1 MLDTNNSKMKQLMM
15 MLNNFGTNGNK
26 NSENNMVFKVKKYQ
40 DLKYLNLTTNL
51 LKKLMLKVYHT
62 L

>member
-1 MLDTNNSKMKQLMM
+1 MSDTNNSKKIHLLIV
-15 MLNNFGTNGNK
+15 LNKLGTNGKK
-26 NSENNMVFKVKKYQ
+26 NSVKNMVSKVKKYQ

>member
-15 MLNNFGTNGNK
+15 MLNNFGTNGKK

>member
-1 MLDTNNSKMKQLMM
+1 MSDTNNSKKIHLLIV
-15 MLNNFGTNGNK
+15 LNKLGTNGKK
-26 NSENNMVFKVKKYQ
+26 NSVKNMVSKVKKYQ
-40 DLKYLNLTTNL
+40 DLKYLNQTTNL

>member
-1 MLDTNNSKMKQLMM
+1 MSDTNNSKKIHLLIV
-15 MLNNFGTNGNK
+15 LNKLGMNGKK
-26 NSENNMVFKVKKYQ
+26 NSVKNMVSKVKKYQ

>member
-1 MLDTNNSKMKQLMM
+1 MSDTNNSKKTHLLIV
-15 MLNNFGTNGNK
+15 LNKLGTNGKK
-26 NSENNMVFKVKKYQ
+26 NSVKNMVSKVKKYQ